1 MNVVSA
7 SLNCPTL
14 IIYQCP
20 TLAKYENSSTMTMSL
35 VISLAFS
42 FILLLI
48 LTKTL
53 FSLIRNVTNVTNV
66 PSLCSEPPDLA
77 AAAPKASLVQGK
89 SLSLQ
94 TWTLNKYIYI
104 LGSCQSTKNSTPLG
118 ANTPTSTNG
127 KKWMII

>member
-94 TWTLNKYIYI
+94 T
-104 LGSCQSTKNSTPLG
+104 
-118 ANTPTSTNG
+118 
-127 KKWMII
+127 